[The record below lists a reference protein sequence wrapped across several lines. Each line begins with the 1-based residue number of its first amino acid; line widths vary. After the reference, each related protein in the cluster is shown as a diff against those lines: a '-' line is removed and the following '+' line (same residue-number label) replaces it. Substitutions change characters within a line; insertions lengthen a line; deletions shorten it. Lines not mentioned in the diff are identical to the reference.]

1 MAVLSQTQNALPKKS
16 SLEFPISLC
25 AYVKC
30 PLVFIEKHTFPTSVP
45 KYTAG
50 QLLELTY
57 HELEWHAN
65 IFMNFSQRHD
75 VYFGDYV

>member
-1 MAVLSQTQNALPKKS
+1 MAVLSQTQSTLPKKS

-30 PLVFIEKHTFPTSVP
+30 PLVFIEKHKFPTSVP

-50 QLLELTY
+50 QLLEVT
-57 HELEWHAN
+57 
-65 IFMNFSQRHD
+65 
-75 VYFGDYV
+75 